1 MNHHKRA
8 NLPILA
14 IFLLFLT
21 AVILTA
27 QTHTSPL
34 AALKQTTEIT
44 NPNISLS
51 KEPLNQIISSGGAA
65 QFTITVTNTGNVALQ
80 EIAVNDPLTP
90 ACNREINTL
99 APGAEISYTCQRA
112 NVTASYLNSAGV
124 TAASSAGSVS
134 DSASA
139 YVSVRSD
146 ALRISVIPD
155 TQNAARGGRAEFL
168 IVVLNTSSDIFLT
181 NVTVNDPVSSDC
193 NFDPAV
199 PYNLAPGAN
208 LNYIC
213 AQPIVDAPFGS
224 VITAQAR
231 NFANTITYTTGHY
244 YQVEVVDLTA
254 ALSPAPAELP
264 EPGGPVTY
272 TLTLN
277 NPGSVPV
284 TLTGLSSEKF
294 GNLADPNNANP
305 LLLSNGCAISGAA
318 PGLAANGG
326 VYRCV
331 FVADLGNQQPS
342 VFRARVTATVVADDG
357 VTVDATANSAVT
369 ITDVPASLA
378 LTAVPSAAFVYEPGG
393 VITFTLTVE
402 NSSAVDAVTL
412 TGLTDSVLGN
422 LNGQGSCALPG
433 APLPSGGVYTCAYSD
448 AITGAAGENQ
458 ARTIAVAGESDD
470 VPPTPVTASR
480 QITLEIREEPI
491 WNVHLP
497 LVAVILDEPN
507 NTPTQ
512 AFPIDVNR
520 TYRFFA
526 NDHED
531 WYLFTLTDVTNN
543 VSVTIQSLIA
553 QNAQILVYRQSN
565 LGGGFIGRIIN
576 PGPNSTLTLGA
587 LQADGYYVRVF
598 ISDNTFSGQ
607 PYTLRVNAEN

>member
-1 MNHHKRA
+1 MNHHKRS
-8 NLPILA
+8 NLPFLA
-14 IFLLFLT
+14 VFLLFLPVIIL
-21 AVILTA
+21 AVQA
-27 QTHTSPL
+27 RTSAL
-34 AALKQTTEIT
+34 AVLKQTTENA
-44 NPNISLS
+44 NPNVSLS
-51 KEPLNQIISSGGAA
+51 KEPQNQIVSSGSAA
-65 QFTITVTNTGNVALQ
+65 QFTITVANTGNVALQ
-80 EIAVNDPLTP
+80 EITVSDPLTP
-90 ACNREINTL
+90 NCNREVNTL
-99 APGAEISYTCQRA
+99 APGAEVSYTCQRP
-112 NVTASYLNSAGV
+112 NVTASYLNSAGA
-124 TAASSAGSVS
+124 TAASSAGPV
-134 DSASA
+134 SASANA

-208 LNYIC
+208 LNYVC
-213 AQPIVDAPFGS
+213 AQPVVDAPFGS

-231 NFANTITYTTGHY
+231 NFANTITYTAGHY

-254 ALSPAPAELP
+254 ALSPAPVEMP

-318 PGLAANGG
+318 PTLAATGG
-326 VYRCV
+326 VYRCA
-331 FVADLGNQQPS
+331 FVADLGNQQPG
-342 VFRARVTATVVADDG
+342 VFRARVTATVAAGDG
-357 VTVDATANSAVT
+357 VTVDATANSAVA
-369 ITDVPASLA
+369 ITDVPAFVTLD
-378 LTAVPSAAFVYEPGG
+378 VIPSAAFVYEPGG

-412 TGLTDSVLGN
+412 TGLTDSVLGD

-433 APLPSGGVYTCAYSD
+433 AALPSGGVYTCAYSD
-448 AITGAAGENQ
+448 ALTGAAGDSQ
-458 ARTIAVAGESDD
+458 TRTIAVAGESDD
-470 VPPTPVTASR
+470 IPPTPVNASR

-507 NTPTQ
+507 NTPPQ
-512 AFPIDVNR
+512 AFPIDMNR

-531 WYLFTLTDVTNN
+531 WYLFTLAEVTNN
-543 VSVTIQSLIA
+543 VNITVRNLIA
-553 QNAQILVYRQSN
+553 QNVQILVYRQSI
-565 LGGGFIGRIIN
+565 LDDDYIKRIVN
-576 PGPNSTLTLGA
+576 PGPNSNLALGTLA
-587 LQADGYYVRVF
+587 PDGYYVRIF

-607 PYTLRVNAEN
+607 PYTLRVNAGN

>member
-1 MNHHKRA
+1 MNYHKRA

-14 IFLLFLT
+14 VFLLFLT
-21 AVILTA
+21 AVILAA

-34 AALKQTTEIT
+34 AALKQTTEIA
-44 NPNISLS
+44 NPNVSLS
-51 KEPLNQIISSGGAA
+51 KEPQNQIVSSGGAA
-65 QFTITVTNTGNVALQ
+65 QFTITVANTGNVALQ
-80 EIAVNDPLTP
+80 EITVSDPLTP
-90 ACNREINTL
+90 NCNRVVNTL
-99 APGAEISYTCQRA
+99 APGAEVSYTCQRA

-124 TAASSAGSVS
+124 TAVSSAGPV
-134 DSASA
+134 DAAASA
-139 YVSVRSD
+139 YVSVRND
-146 ALRISVIPD
+146 ALRISVSPN
-155 TQNAARGGRAEFL
+155 TQNVARGGLTTFL
-168 IVVLNTSSDIFLT
+168 VVVLNTSTDIALT
-181 NVTVNDPVSSDC
+181 DITINDPVNSTC
-193 NFDPAV
+193 NFDFSDTLP
-199 PYNLAPGAN
+199 PGGNLDLPC
-208 LNYIC
+208 I
-213 AQPIVDAPFGS
+213 QSSIEIPFGS

-231 NFANTITYTTGHY
+231 NLENNTAYTAGY
-244 YQVEVVDLTA
+244 YYRVEVVDLTA
-254 ALSPAPAELP
+254 TLSPAPVELP

-318 PGLAANGG
+318 PRLAANGG
-326 VYRCV
+326 AYRCA

-342 VFRARVTATVVADDG
+342 VFRARVTATVAANDG
-357 VTVDATANSAVT
+357 VMVEATANSAVA
-369 ITDVPASLA
+369 ITDVPASMTLD
-378 LTAVPSAAFVYEPGG
+378 VIPSAALVYEPGG
-393 VITFTLTVE
+393 VITFTLTVT

-412 TGLTDSVLGN
+412 TSLTDSVLGN

-433 APLPSGGVYTCAYSD
+433 AALPSGGVYTCAYSD
-448 AITGAAGENQ
+448 TITGAAGDSQ
-458 ARTIAVAGESDD
+458 TRTITVAGESDD
-470 VPPTPVTASR
+470 IPPTPVSASR

-507 NTPTQ
+507 NTPAQ

-531 WYLFTLTDVTNN
+531 WYLFTLAEVTNN
-543 VSVTIQSLIA
+543 VSMTIQNLIA

-565 LGGGFIGRIIN
+565 LSGGFIKRIVN
-576 PGPNSTLTLGA
+576 PGPNSTLTLGT

-598 ISDNTFSGQ
+598 ISDNSFSGQ
-607 PYTLRVNAEN
+607 PYTLRVNAGN